1 MSIYSITCPDV
12 GCYTNFQCDPEF
24 LNKVVAVAYIK
35 KTAGFAIT
43 NQSASE
49 LKEDFLGLFANGDGF
64 IVFNTSGEKPRP
76 DTATTAGR
84 GMQTTKALAKT
95 HTLNYTDMQGII
107 KENVEWY
114 NSILSTSQNYDFYY
128 FTPGR
133 VWDASGNYV
142 TIIGDPVIGAD
153 LNTYQMAE
161 VSVTW
166 VSKANPLPFSMDT
179 DTFLEGLYWVI
190 GSTTPADE
198 SWNWVIDDCD
208 TKTSTITADLNVT
221 IAGVDPTFSVNVISG
236 GTIGSVEID
245 SVSGLL
251 TLSPSND
258 GTIVFVITA
267 TNASG
272 CVIGQQE
279 VTAVITNCA

>member
-1 MSIYSITCPDV
+1 
-12 GCYTNFQCDPEF
+12 
-24 LNKVVAVAYIK
+24 VAVAYIK

-43 NQSASE
+43 NQSASQ
-49 LKEDFLGLFANGDGF
+49 LKEDFLELFADGDGY

-95 HTLNYTDMQGII
+95 HTLNYQDMQGII
-107 KENVEWY
+107 KENIEWY
-114 NSILSTSQNYDFYY
+114 NSILSASQNYDFYY

-166 VSKANPLPFSMDT
+166 VSKTNPLPFAMDT
-179 DTFLEGLYWVI
+179 DTFLEGLYWII

-198 SWNWVIDDCD
+198 DWNWVLD
-208 TKTSTITADLNVT
+208 TCANKTSIITADLNVT
-221 IAGVDPTFSVNVISG
+221 IAGVTPTFSVQILSG
-236 GTIGSVEID
+236 STIGDVTINPTTGS
-245 SVSGLL
+245 L
-251 TLSPSND
+251 TLTPGNN
-258 GTIVFVITA
+258 GTMVFVITA
-267 TNASG
+267 SNASG

-279 VTAVITNCA
+279 VTAVVSGCV